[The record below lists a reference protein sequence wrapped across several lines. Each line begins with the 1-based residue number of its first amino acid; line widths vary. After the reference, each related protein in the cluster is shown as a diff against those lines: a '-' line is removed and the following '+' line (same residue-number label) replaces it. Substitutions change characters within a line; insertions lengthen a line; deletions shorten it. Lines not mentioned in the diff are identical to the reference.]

1 MQTTGLQ
8 LYTLRDQLGQDFL
21 GTLDQVAATG
31 VRTVELA
38 QEYGGLSADA
48 LRGALDERQLQAG
61 SAHLPLAPFEDDFA
75 GQLAFLQALGLR
87 HVVYPYHRA
96 ETEAEWVQLA
106 DRLEAVALRLAGH
119 GLTLS
124 YHNHDHELSQTVRG
138 QPVLD
143 LLLERA
149 PTLQA
154 ELDVAWIYAGGQ
166 DPVAYLRRYA
176 GRTPLVHLK
185 DVRREGQGWQTVALG
200 EGEVP
205 LQEVLAAVPQDAQ
218 TFYEQDQ
225 GGSIETL
232 RRSLAY
238 LAE

>member
-1 MQTTGLQ
+1 METTGLQ
-8 LYTLRDQLGQDFL
+8 LYTLRDQLSQDFL
-21 GTLDQVAATG
+21 GTLEQVAAAG
-31 VRTVELA
+31 IRTVELA
-38 QEYGGLSADA
+38 QNYGGLSADE
-48 LRGALDERQLQAG
+48 LRRALDERQLQAA

-75 GQLAFLQALGLR
+75 GQLTFLQTLGLR
-87 HVVYPYHRA
+87 QVVYPYHRS
-96 ETEAEWVQLA
+96 ESEAEWLQLA
-106 DRLEAVALRLAGH
+106 DRLEAVAARLAEH

-124 YHNHDHELSQTVRG
+124 YHNHDHELSQQIGG

-143 LLLERA
+143 VLLERA

-154 ELDVAWIYAGGQ
+154 ELDVAWIHAGGH

-205 LQEVLAAVPQDAQ
+205 LPEVLAAVPAGAQ
-218 TFYEQDQ
+218 TFYEQDH
-225 GGSIETL
+225 GGTLDTL
-232 RRSLAY
+232 RSSLAY
-238 LAE
+238 LAG